1 MDTSTVHSTSPWFD
15 SVPDSRQY
23 PRLDRAVDVD
33 VAIVGG
39 GMVGTIAA
47 HALASSGQ
55 RVALVERNHLATGD
69 TGYTT
74 AFLTRVPDAPAAEL
88 LRRYGAQFLR
98 ELFTA
103 TRGAQRYVRDV
114 IERNAIACDFTICRS
129 FNGVYTADASPLDDE
144 WRAVR
149 GADGAAALLT
159 GREVPAEAAPFRAAI
174 VFDDEA
180 RFHVRKFLSGLV
192 ATLAGQV
199 TVFEETEIQ
208 SLTVAGDRVTLET
221 ASGAIRSP
229 LVIVAA
235 GGPSAIC
242 AELGGLASTRLT
254 FALAAR
260 FDAGVPFAD
269 HLFWDCDE
277 PYQYFRRLDA
287 ATAIVGGADRDAS
300 SAAASSDPHAVLREF
315 VAARLGSAAQIS
327 HQWSGSLFETEDG
340 LPYVSWH
347 PHYDRRVIVA
357 TGFSGNGMVMG
368 ALGGRAAAALAAG
381 REDAAQPLLQFAR
394 TDVKIPSPS
403 ARPAPAPATSGV
415 GRLLG
420 SLFGGRSSAEPTKA
434 APASATLAAPA
445 PGKAACAKV
454 GKREVAVFNVG
465 GQLSAIDNKC
475 SHSGG
480 PLCKGAVEGAV
491 VTCPWHGSK
500 FNVTDGSVVAGPART
515 PVATFATRASGT
527 DVEVTSLP

>member
-1 MDTSTVHSTSPWFD
+1 MDTATASSTSPWFD
-15 SVPDSRQY
+15 NVPDSRQY
-23 PRLDRAVDVD
+23 PRLDRVIDVD

-47 HALASSGQ
+47 HALASSGR

-74 AFLTRVPDAPAAEL
+74 AFLTRVPDASAAEL
-88 LRRYGAQFLR
+88 LRRYGSQFLR

-103 TRGAQRYVRDV
+103 TRGAQRYIRDL
-114 IERNAIACDFTICRS
+114 IERNAIACDFTPCRS

-149 GADGAAALLT
+149 RADEAVAMRT
-159 GREVPAEAAPFRAAI
+159 GGEVPADAAPFRAAI

-180 RFHVRKFLSGLV
+180 RFHIRKFLSGLV
-192 ATLAGQV
+192 APFAPAV

-208 SLTVAGDRVTLET
+208 SMTVAGDRVTLET

-242 AELGGLASTRLT
+242 AELGDLASTRLT

-277 PYQYFRRLDA
+277 PYQYFRRLDG

-300 SAAASSDPHAVLREF
+300 SAATPSDPHAVLREF
-315 VAARLGSAAQIS
+315 VAARLGSAARIS

-347 PHYDRRVIVA
+347 PHYDRHVIVA

-368 ALGGRAAAALAAG
+368 ALGGKVAAALAMG
-381 REDAAQPLLQFAR
+381 REDAAQSLLQFAR
-394 TDVKIPSPS
+394 TDVKIPGPS
-403 ARPAPAPATSGV
+403 ARPTPPAPAASGGA
-415 GRLLG
+415 GRV
-420 SLFGGRSSAEPTKA
+420 SAKVA
-434 APASATLAAPA
+434 APK

-454 GKREVAVFNVG
+454 GKREVAVFNVDG
-465 GQLSAIDNKC
+465 RLCAVDNKC

-480 PLCKGAVEGAV
+480 PLCKGAVAGAS

-515 PVATFATRASGT
+515 PIATFETRSSGT
-527 DVEVTSLP
+527 DVEILA